1 MGIGITAQKYG
12 SQGLQEARV
21 MMMFCGYSIRAQ
33 KVNSNKLMLS
43 VNAEVTPILPDLVF
57 LLFGTSYVCWM
68 YVSVCVCDVY
78 FLFMIQHASQVI
90 LKNVTSMLIYMHSPY
105 FMFIGYPNKTE
116 YGAVRIVFVCVFV
129 FL

>member
-12 SQGLQEARV
+12 SQRLQEARV

-68 YVSVCVCDVY
+68 YVSVCV
-78 FLFMIQHASQVI
+78 
-90 LKNVTSMLIYMHSPY
+90 
-105 FMFIGYPNKTE
+105 
-116 YGAVRIVFVCVFV
+116 RCVFFVYDSTCESSDTQKCYEYAHIHAQSV
-129 FL
+129 FYVHWISQ